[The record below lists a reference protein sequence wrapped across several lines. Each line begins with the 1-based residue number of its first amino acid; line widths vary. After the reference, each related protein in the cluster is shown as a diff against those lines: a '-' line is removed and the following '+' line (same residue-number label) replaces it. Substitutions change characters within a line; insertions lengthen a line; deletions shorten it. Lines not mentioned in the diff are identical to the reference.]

1 MAARSLLWIYGLA
14 ATHIR
19 DKADVA
25 RRPRTDTGHMTRK
38 ETFRVVIAGGG
49 VAALEAM
56 IALRELAE
64 DRVDLTLVAPDTM
77 FVYRP
82 LAVAEPFGLGSVVR
96 VPLQALVAG
105 CGAAHEQASALLVSP
120 ADRELHT
127 SRGRTLT
134 YDALV
139 LGFGARADEALPGA
153 ISFGGP
159 GDQRAVT
166 MLLEDLEHGLVR
178 RVAFAIP
185 TGVGWTL
192 PLYELALLTTEHI
205 ADNHLDAHVVLVT
218 PEEKPLAMFG
228 KDASSGIADLF
239 EERGIQILTAVHAQ
253 RFEEGRLHTVGH
265 EPIAVDRVFSLPR
278 LKGRPFDGVPQD
290 ADGFIPTD
298 EFGRVEG
305 INHVYAAGDITR
317 FPVKQGGLAAQQ
329 ADAVAEAIAAEAG
342 ADIVPTP
349 FKPVLRGMM
358 LTGRRPAFMRAEI
371 AGGQGETSVMD
382 SEPLWW
388 PSGKVAARY
397 LGAYLARYATSPG
410 GSRYEPSALIL

>member
-1 MAARSLLWIYGLA
+1 
-14 ATHIR
+14 
-19 DKADVA
+19 
-25 RRPRTDTGHMTRK
+25 MTREEK
-38 ETFRVVIAGGG
+38 FRVVIAGGG

-64 DRVDLTLVAPDTM
+64 DRVDVTLVAPDTM

-96 VPLQALVAG
+96 VPLDTLVAG

-127 SRGRTLT
+127 SRGKALT

-139 LGFGARADEALPGA
+139 LAIGARAEEAIPGA

-159 GDQRAVT
+159 SDQRAVT

-178 RVAFAIP
+178 RVAFAVP

-192 PLYELALLTTEHI
+192 PLYELALLTAEHI
-205 ADNHLDAHVVLVT
+205 ADNHLDADVVLVT

-228 KDASSGIADLF
+228 NEAGVGIADLF
-239 EERGIQILTAVHAQ
+239 EERGIEMLTRMHAQ
-253 RFEEGRLHTVGH
+253 RFEEGRLHAVGH
-265 EPIAVDRVFSLPR
+265 GPIEVDRVFSLPR
-278 LKGRPFDGVPQD
+278 LRGRPFEGVSQD

-298 EFGRVEG
+298 EFGRVEEVS
-305 INHVYAAGDITR
+305 HVYAAGDIAR

-329 ADAVAEAIAAEAG
+329 ADSVAEAIAAEAG

-349 FKPVLRGMM
+349 FKPVLRGLM

-371 AGGQGETSVMD
+371 TGGQGETSVID

-388 PSGKVAARY
+388 PSGKIAARY
-397 LGAYLARYATSPG
+397 LGPYLARYATSPS

>member
-1 MAARSLLWIYGLA
+1 
-14 ATHIR
+14 
-19 DKADVA
+19 
-25 RRPRTDTGHMTRK
+25 MTRQEK
-38 ETFRVVIAGGG
+38 LRVVIAGGG

-96 VPLQALVAG
+96 VPLVTLVAG

-120 ADRELHT
+120 TDRELHT
-127 SRGRTLT
+127 SRGRALT

-139 LGFGARADEALPGA
+139 LGFGARAEEAVPGA
-153 ISFGGP
+153 ISFAGP

-205 ADNHLDAHVVLVT
+205 ADNHLDAHVILVT

-228 KDASSGIADLF
+228 NEASEGIADLF
-239 EERGIQILTAVHAQ
+239 EERGIEMLTGLHAQ
-253 RFEEGRLHTVGH
+253 RFDEGRLHSVGH
-265 EPIAVDRVFSLPR
+265 EPIEVDRVFSLPQLR
-278 LKGRPFDGVPQD
+278 GRPFEGVPQD

-305 INHVYAAGDITR
+305 LSQVYAAGDITR

-329 ADAVAEAIAAEAG
+329 ADSVAEAIAAEAG

-349 FKPVLRGMM
+349 FKPVLRGLM

-371 AGGQGETSVMD
+371 AGGQGETSVID

-397 LGAYLARYATSPG
+397 LGPYLARYATSPS
-410 GSRYEPSALIL
+410 GSRYEPSALLL

>member
-1 MAARSLLWIYGLA
+1 
-14 ATHIR
+14 
-19 DKADVA
+19 
-25 RRPRTDTGHMTRK
+25 MTREEK
-38 ETFRVVIAGGG
+38 FRVVIAGGG

-82 LAVAEPFGLGSVVR
+82 LAVAEPFGLGSVIR
-96 VPLQALVAG
+96 VPLDTLVAG

-120 ADRELHT
+120 ADGELHT
-127 SRGRTLT
+127 SRGTVLT

-139 LGFGARADEALPGA
+139 LGFGARAEEAVPGA

-159 GDQRAVT
+159 SDQRAVT
-166 MLLEDLEHGLVR
+166 MLLEDLEHGLIR
-178 RVAFAIP
+178 RVVFAMP

-192 PLYELALLTTEHI
+192 PLYELALLTNEHI
-205 ADNHLDAHVVLVT
+205 ADNHLNAHVVLVT
-218 PEEKPLAMFG
+218 PEEEPLAMFG
-228 KDASSGIADLF
+228 HEASAGIARLF
-239 EERGIQILTAVHAQ
+239 EERGIELRAGSHAQ
-253 RFEEGRLHTVGH
+253 RFEDGYLHVVGR
-265 EPIAVDRVFSLPR
+265 ERIQADRVFSLPR
-278 LKGRPFDGVPQD
+278 LRGRPFEGVPQD
-290 ADGFIPTD
+290 ADGFVATD

-305 INHVYAAGDITR
+305 VSRVYAAGDITR

-329 ADAVAEAIAAEAG
+329 ADSVAEAIATEAG
-342 ADIVPTP
+342 VDIVPTP
-349 FKPVLRGMM
+349 FKPVLRGLV

-371 AGGQGETSVMD
+371 AGGQGETSVID
-382 SEPLWW
+382 AEPLWW

-397 LGAYLARYATSPG
+397 LGPYLARYATSPS